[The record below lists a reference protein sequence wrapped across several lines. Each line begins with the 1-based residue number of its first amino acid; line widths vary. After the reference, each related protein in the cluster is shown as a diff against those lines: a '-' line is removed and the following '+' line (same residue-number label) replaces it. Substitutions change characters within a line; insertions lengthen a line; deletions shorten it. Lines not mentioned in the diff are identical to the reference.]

1 MGIRDRFK
9 DIRVAYGKARVAKDK
24 ILMDSVVAT
33 EAYKASAVADSL
45 FFATVDATYYK
56 LVMDTKDSYWGP
68 LMMISLFSY
77 LTEEQKSWYDA
88 LSEAVSYT
96 HLDVYKRQHSDGE
109 LHLCRYNRHDLL
121 RAYLPRCRRLCHLLL
136 SLIHI

>member
-1 MGIRDRFK
+1 MTGSPLTDKYVKLLSTRDALDSIYVTNNEKFK

-56 LVMDTKDSYWGP
+56 LVMDNKESYWGP

-77 LTEEQKSWYDA
+77 LTEEQKPWYDA
-88 LSEAVSYT
+88 LSEEA
-96 HLDVYKRQHSDGE
+96 KHSRYGKNGE
-109 LHLCRYNRHDLL
+109 RECG
-121 RAYLPRCRRLCHLLL
+121 
-136 SLIHI
+136 S